1 MIDKS
6 FAAAQQSKEQRI
18 PTKWRKYQKLAERLG
33 GGFLLFSL
41 ALAPFGWGQGI
52 ECGGI
57 KIWQAG
63 VIVIWL
69 LAPPI
74 WFWYQ
79 FHFGWRQDKE
89 NRPALDEFNTY
100 QDLSSK
106 VWIATTSALLLLYF
120 WQNIKR

>member
-1 MIDKS
+1 MTDKS
-6 FAAAQQSKEQRI
+6 SAAQQ
-18 PTKWRKYQKLAERLG
+18 PKWRKHQKLIEWLG

-41 ALAPFGWGQGI
+41 ALVPFGWGQGI
-52 ECGGI
+52 EHRGI

-79 FHFGWRQDKE
+79 FRFGWWQDKE
-89 NRPALDEFNTY
+89 ENRPPLDEFNTL